1 MKTNVTLSLD
11 VDLVLRLN
19 QFAKTHDMQKSQI
32 HAEAVEVFMAKYEED
47 KRNSRRGDR
56 Q

>member
-19 QFAKTHDMQKSQI
+19 QFAKTHDMQKSMI
-32 HAEAVEVFMAKYEED
+32 HATAVEAWLEQFEEE
-47 KRNSRRGDR
+47 RNSVKGGR

>member
-19 QFAKTHDMQKSQI
+19 QFAKTNDMQKSQI
-32 HAEAVEVFMAKYEED
+32 HAEAVEVFMAQYEEE
-47 KRNSRRGDR
+47 KRNSRKDARK
-56 Q
+56 